1 MNDFAAINLAP
12 DDARVLKVFREPH
25 IGEWVSATQLCREV
39 LWEGLHGRYELER
52 VGIVLEKFTSL
63 ARRGLLDVTE
73 VSNLHAENFDWVR
86 LNGLMVNTG
95 DPVGMA
101 PFMGHPIARGLVL
114 AYRITPQGESQI
126 SSIRVVRPIV
136 VSAMITATAACN
148 SLRGAEPISE
158 NRRQLEPVRQVIQE
172 RDQTGGVIWSY
183 CENDCPKPT
192 TKVLALPVPQPVVT
206 LTAPKSNVST
216 AQNEVTETLKVSI
229 FFKLNSTTISSS
241 ERTGLKA
248 LLASGG
254 PWKSIMVTGRAD
266 PVGANSLNE
275 KLSRHRAQ
283 EISVLLEAVG
293 VAKGAVSS
301 DVRVE
306 LSKVNAE
313 AITFSKTPIRLDQQS
328 RRVDVELVRAKKTQ
342 GNK

>member
-1 MNDFAAINLAP
+1 MNDFSAINLAP
-12 DDARVLKVFREPH
+12 DDAKVLKVFREPH
-25 IGEWVSATQLCREV
+25 IGEWVSATKLCKEV
-39 LWEGLHGRYELER
+39 LWEGLHGRCELER

-73 VSNLHAENFDWVR
+73 VTNLHAENFDWVR

-148 SLRGAEPISE
+148 SFRGAEQISQ
-158 NRRQLEPVRQVIQE
+158 NRRQLEPVGQVIQE
-172 RDQTGGVIWSY
+172 RDQTGRVIWSY

-192 TKVLALPVPQPVVT
+192 PKVLALPVPQPVVP
-206 LTAPKSNVST
+206 LIAPKSIVSM
-216 AQNEVTETLKVSI
+216 AQNEVTETLRVSI
-229 FFKLNSTTISSS
+229 FFKLNSSGISPS
-241 ERTGLKA
+241 ERAGLRS
-248 LLASGG
+248 LLGSGG
-254 PWKSIMVTGRAD
+254 PWKSILVTGRAD
-266 PVGANSLNE
+266 PVGADALNQ
-275 KLSRHRAQ
+275 KLSRNRAQ
-283 EISVLLEAVG
+283 EISVLLEEAG
-293 VAKGAVSS
+293 VERRTISGDA
-301 DVRVE
+301 RVE

-313 AITFSKTPIRLDQQS
+313 AITFSKVPNRLDQQS
-328 RRVDVELVRAKKTQ
+328 RRVDIELVRTKKTL
-342 GNK
+342 GDK